1 MGNYPK
7 PLKETHDI
15 RMDNGEFPY
24 LDVDPIINIFAPD
37 YSDTYLWLV
46 QNPALVSYD
55 RASKASYLSST
66 GKLHYTNNKQM
77 RIDYNP
83 LTKEKR
89 GFVIENQATN
99 LIYSNNF
106 GLAMGS
112 SGTGSLTKNT
122 DPVFNVPRGT
132 TLQTS
137 GSTGTC
143 GVQSVSY
150 AGSINPNTKYVV
162 SCVAKMESDT
172 FEWMGFDIGNYVV
185 HTAKGRGTLAINYK
199 TKEVTYESSLSN
211 EDKKIFYIE
220 FWNDGYVYIARS
232 FFTVESFADVAENIR
247 YSGPRVYFRNT
258 GNLADSNSIT
268 GDGVSKIHLLMP
280 QLETA
285 TTGFSNNKGSSYIAL
300 SESAA
305 TTRAKDFLSLAI
317 SELDGVTSVTGTLL
331 LDVDGVRTCI
341 DGTFTDGYQLSK
353 RGYYRQVA
361 LFPRYLTDDEKFKVI
376 NG

>member
-89 GFVIENQATN
+89 GFVIENQGTN
-99 LIYSNNF
+99 LIYSNYF
-106 GLAMGS
+106 ALAMGG
-112 SGTGSLTKNT
+112 SGIGTLTKDT
-122 DPVFNVPRGT
+122 DPVFNVPRGN
-132 TLQTS
+132 TLQPKPS
-137 GSTGTC
+137 GTTGVC
-143 GVQSVSY
+143 GIQAFSI
-150 AGSINPNTKYVV
+150 AGSISANTNYIA
-162 SCVAKMESDT
+162 SCVVKIESDT
-172 FEWMGFDIGNYVV
+172 FEWLGFEIGNFVV
-185 HTAKGRGTLAINYK
+185 HNEKGNSVISINSK
-199 TKEVTYESSLSN
+199 TKEIVYNSTLD
-211 EDKKIFYIE
+211 DKNVFYIE
-220 FWNDGYVYIARS
+220 FWDDGYIYIALRFS
-232 FFTVESFADVAENIR
+232 TVASFADIAEANK
-247 YSGPRVYFRNT
+247 YAGPRVYFRSGRAITSTNY
-258 GNLADSNSIT
+258 IT
-268 GDGVSKIHLLMP
+268 GDGKSRIYMLMP

-285 TTGFSNNKGSSYIAL
+285 TTGFSNNRGSSYIAL
-300 SESAA
+300 SESAT

-341 DGTFTDGYQLSK
+341 DGTFTDGYQITN
-353 RGYYRQVA
+353 RGYYRQIA